1 METVWKYL
9 NISTSKKVITYSQ
22 DSLQAWEKLTSYWW
36 ALGLTNNIKKDITLN
51 FQWVYFIF
59 VACAQL
65 RNLWWFCAARF
76 WSKSK
81 SVLLWLVVW
90 MDCWL
95 LRWLSCCAVF
105 FFYLLFGYRA
115 TSLDFSETKFI
126 ENAKFFF
133 RDGKNLELLSVN
145 TFFRWL
151 VYIVILEIWDEN
163 NKIIQ

>member
-1 METVWKYL
+1 MACHISTFHWQAHSLSVFYWLNYL
-9 NISTSKKVITYSQ
+9 RIFRENIWENISTSKKVITYSQ

-105 FFYLLFGYRA
+105 FIY
-115 TSLDFSETKFI
+115 FSDT
-126 ENAKFFF
+126 
-133 RDGKNLELLSVN
+133 ELLV
-145 TFFRWL
+145 
-151 VYIVILEIWDEN
+151 
-163 NKIIQ
+163 